1 MRILSPSG
9 NFTRMSSSK
18 SKVEGSKGKPSLK
31 SQKGSVRR
39 ESGKSA
45 RSRDSQ
51 GRQQQQPVED
61 LVQRDGYALALITA
75 LVYRHDEGPEKS
87 VDRAETILKLS
98 WEAAT
103 RRHAPRTDQRML
115 NIGELASVIC
125 GDSNQTRA
133 WRKFQDFL
141 IRYTSKT
148 FGLEIDTTEN
158 PVEYDGRLQPV
169 YDHLSKWF
177 RIESQFGLKRKN
189 RSFPLKSPLPKE
201 RRYSENE
208 AEGWKATY
216 EAHCKGDRPAE
227 PVNGP
232 GNDPRGKKKNS

>member
-1 MRILSPSG
+1 
-9 NFTRMSSSK
+9 MSSSK

-31 SQKGSVRR
+31 SQKGSIRR

-51 GRQQQQPVED
+51 GQQQQPVED

-98 WEAAT
+98 REAAT
-103 RRHAPRTDQRML
+103 RRHAPRTDERML
-115 NIGELASVIC
+115 SLGELASVIC
-125 GDSNQTRA
+125 GDRNQTRA
-133 WRKFQDFL
+133 WRKFQAFL
-141 IRYTSKT
+141 IHYTSKN
-148 FGLEIDTTEN
+148 FGLEIDTTAN
-158 PVEYDGRLQPV
+158 AVKHDSRLQPV

-201 RRYSENE
+201 RRYSESE
-208 AEGWKATY
+208 AEGWRASY
-216 EAHCKGDRPAE
+216 EAHSTGDRPAE

-232 GNDPRGKKKNS
+232 GNAPRKKKKTS